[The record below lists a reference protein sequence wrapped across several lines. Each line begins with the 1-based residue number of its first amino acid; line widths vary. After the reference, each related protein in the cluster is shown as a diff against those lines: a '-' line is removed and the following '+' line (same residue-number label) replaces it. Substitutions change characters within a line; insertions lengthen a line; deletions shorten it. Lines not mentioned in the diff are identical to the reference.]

1 MTTTERTLTI
11 KDAIGEALMQAME
24 ADERVFLM
32 GEDIAGGAG
41 RDAHEGGLDAWGGP
55 FGVTQGLATR
65 FGRER
70 VRDTTI
76 AEAGFFGAA
85 VGAAMTG
92 MRPIVELMYVDFAG
106 VAYDQMLNQAAKV
119 RYMFGGKQRVPMV
132 MRTVVG
138 GGFRAAAEHSQTLYS
153 LFTHVPGLKTV
164 APSTPADAKGLL
176 LTAIQ
181 DDDPVVFFEH
191 KRMYMIEGPVPEA
204 ATPIPFG
211 KAAVRREGRDVTVVG
226 VQRGVTFAVEAAEA
240 LAADGID
247 VEVIDPRTYSPLD
260 KETILASVA
269 KTGHLVVVD
278 ESYPRCSLATD
289 VAAIVA
295 DEGFEHLRG
304 PVRRVTAPHTPVP
317 FSPPLEDAYL
327 PLPGRIEAE
336 IRRLLAA

>member
-1 MTTTERTLTI
+1 MSERLLTI
-11 KDAIGEALMQAME
+11 KDAINEALMQAME
-24 ADERVFLM
+24 ADPTVFLM
-32 GEDIAGGAG
+32 GEDIAGGGG
-41 RDAHEGGLDAWGGP
+41 RDDHPGGMDAWGGP

-65 FGRER
+65 FGRDR

-106 VAYDQMLNQAAKV
+106 VAYDQMLNQAAKM
-119 RYMFGGKQRVPMV
+119 RYMFGGTQKVPMV

-138 GGFRAAAEHSQTLYS
+138 AGFRAAAEHSQTLYS

-164 APSTPADAKGLL
+164 APSTAADAKGLL

-191 KRMYMIEGPVPEA
+191 KRMYMQASHVDEA

-211 KAAVRREGRDVTVVG
+211 QARIRREGSDLTIVAI
-226 VQRGVTFAVEAAEA
+226 QRGVQFALDAAET
-240 LAADGID
+240 LADAGVS

-260 KETILASVA
+260 KTTILASVE
-269 KTGHLVVVD
+269 KTGRLMVVD
-278 ESYPRCSLATD
+278 ESYPRCNLATD
-289 VAAIVA
+289 IAAIVA
-295 DEGFEHLRG
+295 DEGFDALRA
-304 PVRRVTAPHTPVP
+304 PIRRVTAPHTPVP

-327 PLPGRIEAE
+327 PLPDRIVAE
-336 IRRLLAA
+336 VERLMERP